1 MTQPPADK
9 SLIERLAR
17 HLGTREPAGWPA
29 FIEDAASVLALIKEP
44 DAAMRAVGDEATW
57 RRMID
62 AALTERWSLD
72 EAIGRAAP
80 GPSPDGTDEEGDI
93 VLHADDPGTHNQAA
107 WVHINSNRE
116 SRT

>member
-1 MTQPPADK
+1 MISPPTDT

-17 HLGTREPAGWPA
+17 HLAAGDPADWPA

-72 EAIGRAAP
+72 EAIGHAAL

-116 SRT
+116 SGT